1 MTPLG
6 TQALLPS
13 HTPLETALFALAQLV
28 NVQELPRPAT
38 AQAPLPSHRPVVP
51 QVFSES
57 CPHCSYGSS
66 VARTLPQ
73 VPLLPPLFLARQET
87 HVPAQAVLQH
97 TPSLQKPL
105 VQSLPCTQAEPLPVP
120 VAPTLLANNELAASP
135 SAAKNIRRA
144 ETRAR

>member
-1 MTPLG
+1 MMPLG

-13 HTPLETALFALAQLV
+13 QTLLETALFALAQLV

-51 QVFSES
+51 QVFCASWA
-57 CPHCSYGSS
+57 HWSYGSS

-87 HVPAQAVLQH
+87 QVPAQAVLQH

-105 VQSLPCTQAEPLPVP
+105 AQSLPCAQVEPLTVP
-120 VAPTLLANNELAASP
+120 AAPTLLAKSELAASA
-135 SAAKNIRRA
+135 SAAKDLRR
-144 ETRAR
+144 TC